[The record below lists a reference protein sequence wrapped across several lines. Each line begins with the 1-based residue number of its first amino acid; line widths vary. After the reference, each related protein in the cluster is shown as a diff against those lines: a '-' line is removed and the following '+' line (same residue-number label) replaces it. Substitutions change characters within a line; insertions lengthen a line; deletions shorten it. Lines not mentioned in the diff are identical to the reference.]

1 MWYIPKKDESKVK
14 EVWEETRKVIK
25 NGIRLQ
31 QKISHD
37 RKGRAIFAYEN
48 NFPKS
53 NFNKVAHVRN
63 KARESEYFCENSN
76 SVKLK
81 KAC

>member
-1 MWYIPKKDESKVK
+1 MTEKK
-14 EVWEETRKVIK
+14 
-25 NGIRLQ
+25 RL
-31 QKISHD
+31 
-37 RKGRAIFAYEN
+37 IFVYEN

-63 KARESEYFCENSN
+63 KAGESEYFCENGN

-81 KAC
+81 KARRGYYFKRNSRGAEERSDTYRRIYNKTVFLV